1 MSKSKSLFETFIH
14 TAKQKIK
21 DQAEDFLNQNKD
33 KIKTTTKNLVDDG
46 AKTLQEV
53 AISKAGDFINSK
65 ASTKH
70 INSSTSTHQ
79 VQKHKEQ
86 VVEKKENDFD
96 DKVRKDLVGTVKSIA
111 AGNPAEAAQ
120 VLKCFIEVAGEVAKF
135 TEQQKTE
142 RKEIEAK
149 RDINISRI
157 QAQKEIIMVYLEKSF
172 DERKENFSKLFQV
185 IDHAIENNNMQ
196 QLAMGLDSINQ
207 LAASSPFKALATLE
221 STKEAINDKNHI
233 WDF

>member
-1 MSKSKSLFETFIH
+1 MSKSKSFFE

-21 DQAEDFLNQNKD
+21 DQVSEFFDQNKD
-33 KIKTTTKNLVDDG
+33 EIKTKAKKIVDDG
-46 AKTLQEV
+46 IKSFQDA
-53 AISKAGDFINSK
+53 AINKADNFMNSK
-65 ASTKH
+65 NNTKD
-70 INSSTSTHQ
+70 ITSSSSNNH
-79 VQKHKEQ
+79 VQKNKEQ
-86 VVEKKENDFD
+86 VEVKAENDFD
-96 DKVRKDLVGTVKSIA
+96 NQVRKDLVGTVKSIA

-120 VLKCFIEVAGEVAKF
+120 VLKRFIEVAGDVAKF
-135 TEQQKTE
+135 TEQQKTV
-142 RKEIEAK
+142 RKDIEAK
-149 RDINISRI
+149 RDSDIARI
-157 QAQKEIIMVYLEKSF
+157 QAQKEIIMIYLEKSF

-185 IDHAIENNNMQ
+185 IDHAIANNNMQ

>member
-1 MSKSKSLFETFIH
+1 MSKSKSFFE

-21 DQAEDFLNQNKD
+21 DQVSEFFDQNKD
-33 KIKTTTKNLVDDG
+33 EIKTKAKKIVDDG
-46 AKTLQEV
+46 IKSFQDA
-53 AISKAGDFINSK
+53 AINKADNFMNSK
-65 ASTKH
+65 NNIKDIT
-70 INSSTSTHQ
+70 SSSSNNH
-79 VQKHKEQ
+79 VQKNKEQ
-86 VVEKKENDFD
+86 VEVKAENDFD
-96 DKVRKDLVGTVKSIA
+96 NQVRKDLVGTVKSIA

-120 VLKCFIEVAGEVAKF
+120 VLKRFIEVAGDVAKF
-135 TEQQKTE
+135 TEQQKTV
-142 RKEIEAK
+142 RKDIEAK
-149 RDINISRI
+149 RDSDIARI
-157 QAQKEIIMVYLEKSF
+157 QAQKEIIMIYLEKSF

-185 IDHAIENNNMQ
+185 IDHAIANNNMQ

>member
-1 MSKSKSLFETFIH
+1 MSKSKSFFE

-21 DQAEDFLNQNKD
+21 DQVSEFFDQNKD
-33 KIKTTTKNLVDDG
+33 EIKTTAKKIVDDG
-46 AKTLQEV
+46 IKSFQDA
-53 AISKAGDFINSK
+53 AINKADDFMNSK
-65 ASTKH
+65 NNTKD
-70 INSSTSTHQ
+70 ITSSSSNNH
-79 VQKHKEQ
+79 VQKNKEQ
-86 VVEKKENDFD
+86 VEVKVENDFD
-96 DKVRKDLVGTVKSIA
+96 NQVRKDLVGTVKSIA

-120 VLKCFIEVAGEVAKF
+120 VLKRFIEVAGDVAKF
-135 TEQQKTE
+135 TEQQKTV
-142 RKEIEAK
+142 RKDIEAK
-149 RDINISRI
+149 RDSDIARI
-157 QAQKEIIMVYLEKSF
+157 QAQKEIIMIYLEKSF

-185 IDHAIENNNMQ
+185 IDHAIANNNMQ

>member
-1 MSKSKSLFETFIH
+1 MSKSKSFFE

-21 DQAEDFLNQNKD
+21 DQVSDLFEQNKD
-33 KIKTTTKNLVDDG
+33 KIKTTAKKIVDDG
-46 AKTLQEV
+46 VKSLQDA
-53 AISKAGDFINSK
+53 AINKADDFMNSK
-65 ASTKH
+65 KNTKD
-70 INSSTSTHQ
+70 IKSSTNKDQ
-79 VQKHKEQ
+79 VQKNKEQ
-86 VVEKKENDFD
+86 VVIKAENDFD
-96 DKVRKDLVGTVKSIA
+96 NQVRNDLVGTVKSIA

-120 VLKCFIEVAGEVAKF
+120 VLKRFIEVAGEVAKF

-185 IDHAIENNNMQ
+185 IDHAIANNNMQ

>member
-1 MSKSKSLFETFIH
+1 M
-14 TAKQKIK
+14 
-21 DQAEDFLNQNKD
+21 
-33 KIKTTTKNLVDDG
+33 
-46 AKTLQEV
+46 
-53 AISKAGDFINSK
+53 
-65 ASTKH
+65 
-70 INSSTSTHQ
+70 
-79 VQKHKEQ
+79 
-86 VVEKKENDFD
+86 
-96 DKVRKDLVGTVKSIA
+96 VGTVKSIA

-120 VLKCFIEVAGEVAKF
+120 VLKRFIEVAGEVAKF

-185 IDHAIENNNMQ
+185 IDHAIANNNMQ

>member
-1 MSKSKSLFETFIH
+1 MSKSKSFFE

-21 DQAEDFLNQNKD
+21 DQVSEFFDQNKD
-33 KIKTTTKNLVDDG
+33 EIKTKAKKIVDDG
-46 AKTLQEV
+46 IKSFQDA
-53 AISKAGDFINSK
+53 AINKADNFMNSNN
-65 ASTKH
+65 TKD
-70 INSSTSTHQ
+70 ITSSSSNNH
-79 VQKHKEQ
+79 VQKNKEQ
-86 VVEKKENDFD
+86 VEVKAENDFD
-96 DKVRKDLVGTVKSIA
+96 NQVRKDLVGTVKSIA

-120 VLKCFIEVAGEVAKF
+120 VLKRFIEVAGDVAKF
-135 TEQQKTE
+135 TEQQKTV
-142 RKEIEAK
+142 RKDIEAK
-149 RDINISRI
+149 RDSDIARI
-157 QAQKEIIMVYLEKSF
+157 QAQKEIIMIYLEKSF

-185 IDHAIENNNMQ
+185 IDHAIANNNMQ

>member
-1 MSKSKSLFETFIH
+1 MSKSKSFFE

-21 DQAEDFLNQNKD
+21 DQVSEFFDQNKD
-33 KIKTTTKNLVDDG
+33 EIKTKAKKIVDDG
-46 AKTLQEV
+46 IKSFQDA
-53 AISKAGDFINSK
+53 AINKADNFMNSK
-65 ASTKH
+65 NNTKD
-70 INSSTSTHQ
+70 ITSSSSNNH
-79 VQKHKEQ
+79 VQKNKEQ
-86 VVEKKENDFD
+86 VEVKAENDFD
-96 DKVRKDLVGTVKSIA
+96 NQVRKDLVGTVKSIA

-120 VLKCFIEVAGEVAKF
+120 VLKRFIEVAGDVAKF
-135 TEQQKTE
+135 TEQQKTV
-142 RKEIEAK
+142 RKDIEAK
-149 RDINISRI
+149 RDSDIARI
-157 QAQKEIIMVYLEKSF
+157 QAQKEIIMIYLENSF

-185 IDHAIENNNMQ
+185 IDHAIANNNMQ

>member
-1 MSKSKSLFETFIH
+1 MSKSKSFFE

-21 DQAEDFLNQNKD
+21 DQVSEFFDQNKD
-33 KIKTTTKNLVDDG
+33 EIKTTAKKIVDDG
-46 AKTLQEV
+46 IKSFQDA
-53 AISKAGDFINSK
+53 AINKADDFMNSK
-65 ASTKH
+65 NNTKD
-70 INSSTSTHQ
+70 ITSSSSNNH
-79 VQKHKEQ
+79 VQKNKEQ
-86 VVEKKENDFD
+86 VEVKVENDFD
-96 DKVRKDLVGTVKSIA
+96 NQVRKDLVGTVKSIA

-120 VLKCFIEVAGEVAKF
+120 VLKRFIEVAGDVAKF
-135 TEQQKTE
+135 TEQQKTV
-142 RKEIEAK
+142 RKDIEAK
-149 RDINISRI
+149 RDSDIARI
-157 QAQKEIIMVYLEKSF
+157 QAQKEIIMIYLEKSF

-185 IDHAIENNNMQ
+185 IDHAIANNNIQ

>member
-1 MSKSKSLFETFIH
+1 MSKSKSFFE

-21 DQAEDFLNQNKD
+21 DQVSEFFDQNKD
-33 KIKTTTKNLVDDG
+33 EIKTKAKKIVDDG
-46 AKTLQEV
+46 IKSFQDA
-53 AISKAGDFINSK
+53 AINKADNFMNSK
-65 ASTKH
+65 NNTKD
-70 INSSTSTHQ
+70 ITSSSSNNH
-79 VQKHKEQ
+79 VQKNKEQ
-86 VVEKKENDFD
+86 VEVKAENDFD
-96 DKVRKDLVGTVKSIA
+96 NQVRKDLVGTVKSIA

-120 VLKCFIEVAGEVAKF
+120 VLKRFIEVSGDVAKF
-135 TEQQKTE
+135 TEQQKTV
-142 RKEIEAK
+142 RKDIEAK
-149 RDINISRI
+149 RDSDIARI
-157 QAQKEIIMVYLEKSF
+157 QAQKEIIMIYLEKSF

-185 IDHAIENNNMQ
+185 IDHAIANNNMQ

>member
-1 MSKSKSLFETFIH
+1 MSKSKSFFE

-21 DQAEDFLNQNKD
+21 DQVSEFFDQNKD
-33 KIKTTTKNLVDDG
+33 EIKTKAKKIVDDG
-46 AKTLQEV
+46 IKSFQDA
-53 AISKAGDFINSK
+53 AINKADNFMNSK
-65 ASTKH
+65 NNTKD
-70 INSSTSTHQ
+70 ITSSSSNNH
-79 VQKHKEQ
+79 VQKNKEQ
-86 VVEKKENDFD
+86 VEVKAENDFD
-96 DKVRKDLVGTVKSIA
+96 NQVRKDLVGTVKSIA

-120 VLKCFIEVAGEVAKF
+120 VLKRFIEVAGDVAKF
-135 TEQQKTE
+135 TEQQKTV
-142 RKEIEAK
+142 RKDIEAK
-149 RDINISRI
+149 RDSDSARI
-157 QAQKEIIMVYLEKSF
+157 QAQKEIIMIYLEKSF

-185 IDHAIENNNMQ
+185 IDHAIANNNMQ

>member
-1 MSKSKSLFETFIH
+1 MSKSKSFFE

-21 DQAEDFLNQNKD
+21 DQVSEFFDQNKD
-33 KIKTTTKNLVDDG
+33 EIKTKAKKIVDDG
-46 AKTLQEV
+46 IKSFQDA
-53 AISKAGDFINSK
+53 AINKADNFMNSK
-65 ASTKH
+65 NNTKD
-70 INSSTSTHQ
+70 ITSSSSNNH
-79 VQKHKEQ
+79 VQKNKEQ
-86 VVEKKENDFD
+86 VEVKAENDFD
-96 DKVRKDLVGTVKSIA
+96 NQVRKDLVGTVKSIA

-120 VLKCFIEVAGEVAKF
+120 VLKRFIEVAGDVAKF
-135 TEQQKTE
+135 TEQQKTV
-142 RKEIEAK
+142 RKDIEAK
-149 RDINISRI
+149 RDSDIARI
-157 QAQKEIIMVYLEKSF
+157 QAQKEIIMIYLEKSF

-185 IDHAIENNNMQ
+185 IDHAISNNNMQ

>member
-1 MSKSKSLFETFIH
+1 MSKSKSFFE

-21 DQAEDFLNQNKD
+21 DQVSEFFDQNKD
-33 KIKTTTKNLVDDG
+33 EIKTKAKKIVDDG
-46 AKTLQEV
+46 IKSFQDA
-53 AISKAGDFINSK
+53 AINKADNFMNSK
-65 ASTKH
+65 NNTKD
-70 INSSTSTHQ
+70 ITSSSSNNH
-79 VQKHKEQ
+79 VQKNKEQ
-86 VVEKKENDFD
+86 VEVKAENDFD
-96 DKVRKDLVGTVKSIA
+96 NQVRKDLVGTVKSIA

-120 VLKCFIEVAGEVAKF
+120 VLKRFIEVAGDVAKF
-135 TEQQKTE
+135 TEQQKTV
-142 RKEIEAK
+142 RKDIEAK
-149 RDINISRI
+149 RDSDIARI
-157 QAQKEIIMVYLEKSF
+157 QAQKEIIMIYLEKAF

-185 IDHAIENNNMQ
+185 IDHAIANNNMQ

>member
-1 MSKSKSLFETFIH
+1 MSKSKSFFE

-21 DQAEDFLNQNKD
+21 DQVSEFFDQNKD
-33 KIKTTTKNLVDDG
+33 EIKTKAKKIVDDG
-46 AKTLQEV
+46 IKSFQDA
-53 AISKAGDFINSK
+53 AINKADNFMNSNNN
-65 ASTKH
+65 TKD
-70 INSSTSTHQ
+70 ITSSSSNNH
-79 VQKHKEQ
+79 VQKNKEQ
-86 VVEKKENDFD
+86 VEVKAENDFD
-96 DKVRKDLVGTVKSIA
+96 NQVRKDLVGTVKSIA

-120 VLKCFIEVAGEVAKF
+120 VLKRFIEVAGDVAKF
-135 TEQQKTE
+135 TEQQKTV
-142 RKEIEAK
+142 RKDIEAK
-149 RDINISRI
+149 RDSDIARI
-157 QAQKEIIMVYLEKSF
+157 QAQKEIIMIYLEKSF

-185 IDHAIENNNMQ
+185 IDHAIANNNMQ